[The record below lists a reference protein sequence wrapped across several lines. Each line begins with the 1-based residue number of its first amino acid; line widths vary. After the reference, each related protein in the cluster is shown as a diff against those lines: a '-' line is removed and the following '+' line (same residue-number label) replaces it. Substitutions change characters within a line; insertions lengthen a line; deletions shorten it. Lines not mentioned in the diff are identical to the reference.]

1 LIETRAIEQQV
12 EIWETRDTLVNKPES
27 GTSKIGA
34 GPSKQVVH
42 SLSMHPCVSTSS
54 PSSLPG
60 HRLISVAYGR
70 SGDKGTGANVGILA
84 RTESDYAKLSQWLT
98 AERVHAYFKPLEIE
112 SVERIA
118 IPNLL
123 GFNFLLRGVLRRGIR
138 NDAQGKAIA
147 QALLLMPLDD
157 YPNGAATS

>member
-1 LIETRAIEQQV
+1 
-12 EIWETRDTLVNKPES
+12 
-27 GTSKIGA
+27 
-34 GPSKQVVH
+34 
-42 SLSMHPCVSTSS
+42 
-54 PSSLPG
+54 
-60 HRLISVAYGR
+60 
-70 SGDKGTGANVGILA
+70 LA